1 MAKDRDMPF
10 VWFFVG
16 FALFIFTRS
25 VTFIPLAMVIAPL
38 FILRFLRT
46 QKAVKGILLTLLGF
60 VASLTISL
68 WGLYSFEGKLFSLL
82 FNTIRSVLIAIV
94 LALPYIADR
103 LMVQRIR
110 G

>member
-38 FILRFLRT
+38 FN
-46 QKAVKGILLTLLGF
+46 
-60 VASLTISL
+60 S
-68 WGLYSFEGKLFSLL
+68 SLL
-82 FNTIRSVLIAIV
+82 ANAKGR
-94 LALPYIADR
+94 
-103 LMVQRIR
+103 
-110 G
+110 